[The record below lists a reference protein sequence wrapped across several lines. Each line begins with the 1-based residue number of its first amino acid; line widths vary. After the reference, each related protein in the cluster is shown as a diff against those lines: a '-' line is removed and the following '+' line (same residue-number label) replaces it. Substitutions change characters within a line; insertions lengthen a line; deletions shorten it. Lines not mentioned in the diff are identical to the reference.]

1 MAPESISAL
10 YKNHP
15 LRRETILARI
25 QRERKSL
32 DSISE
37 LNLAFDP
44 QTAITDQNHVGG
56 IGFTVALARATCIN
70 ASMHILDLGCGLG
83 GSIRL
88 LSYLYG
94 CKATGYDVSSDRIAE
109 ARDLT
114 HLVNLGDFVDFKY
127 ADLMTS
133 DVPAHQ
139 FDVIWGQ
146 SSWTHILRKD
156 EFLKKWSDSLK
167 PGGMIAL
174 EDLYLLRNPQV
185 GTEVSQLARF
195 ESDSMSKVVVL
206 QKWKQILGDCSFSI
220 LVEEHLSTELIGE
233 ERRLTQTDN
242 AISSDETPDEAEKTD
257 LLLDLAEKGILGY
270 FRLVAKRHR

>member
-139 FDVIWGQ
+139 FDVVWGQ
-146 SSWTHILRKD
+146 SSWTHIQPKD

-167 PGGMIAL
+167 PDGMIAL

-220 LVEEHLSTELIGE
+220 LVEEHLSTELIDE

-242 AISSDETPDEAEKTD
+242 AISSDETADEAEKTD

-270 FRLVAKRHR
+270 FRLVAKRNR